1 MSNSKDAVRKIL
13 DAVKADKRT
22 SLTAPE
28 GKLVCDA
35 YGIPVPKEG
44 VAKSA
49 AEAAKIATDMGFP
62 VVMKIVSPDILHKTE
77 AGGVMVGVKTA
88 ADAEKNYATILANAK
103 KYKADA
109 KIEGIQVQQ
118 MLLGGQEVIIGAVT
132 DGSFGKLV
140 AFGLGGVLVE
150 VLKDITF
157 RLAPATKEDALSMLD
172 GIQAHEMLKG
182 VRGSDPANRD
192 AIADII
198 VNVSKLITDFPEIA
212 EMDLNPV
219 FATKSN
225 AIAADVRIV
234 VDFEPK
240 PPRPRPNHDDIVRQ
254 MNRIM
259 KPKSVAVIGASA
271 ENGKIGNS
279 VMKNLINGGY
289 KGEIYPIHPKAD
301 EIMGKKVYK
310 SVKDV
315 PGEVDIAVFAIPAN
329 FVAGALIECG
339 EKKVVGAILIPSGY
353 AETGNIKGQEE
364 IQAIGQKYGIRLMG
378 PNIYGFYYTH
388 ANLCATFCT
397 AYDVKGSA
405 ALSSQSGGIGMAII
419 GFSRSAKMGVSAIV
433 GLGNKSDIDE
443 DDLLTFFEQD
453 DNTQII
459 AQHCEDL
466 KDGRA
471 FAEVAKRVS
480 KKKPIVV
487 LKAGRTSAGAK
498 AASSHTG
505 ALAGN
510 DKIYE
515 DVFNQSGVIRARSL
529 RDMLE
534 FARGIPVLPTPKGE
548 NVVIITGAGGSGVLL
563 SDACIDNNLQADD
576 DPAGSRCGVPQ
587 VHPAVRR
594 GRQPGRHHR
603 RRAADHLRQH
613 RQARARR
620 PAHPFADPRLLAHHR
635 DAADGVCEEH
645 GRGEERD
652 EGQGHREADRG
663 LAGRRHRGRG
673 SRRLSLPER
682 HRRLRLLD
690 RNSGRGARREV
701 QVGARRGPAVSV
713 NSSHSGMRASR
724 GPGMRI
730 PGSRC
735 ARTGMHGNQARF
747 AFQPSRCHR
756 PIQRRGDGEAGAG
769 RQRIDHEILKSGMP
783 ARRPELQNL
792 DHADHHDGDRCRE
805 QPVPRIGQAEAS
817 PTRTKASACSPSWP
831 RSECGRKRGGPSVA
845 KVTAAARSQA
855 MILRMMVIATG

>member
-1 MSNSKDAVRKIL
+1 MSHSKDAVRKIL
-13 DAVKADKRT
+13 DAVRADKRS

-49 AEAAKIATDMGFP
+49 AEAVKLASGMGFP

-88 ADAEKNYATILANAK
+88 EDVEKNYATILANAK
-103 KYKADA
+103 KYKSDA

-198 VNVSKLITDFPEIA
+198 VNVSQLITDFPEIS

-219 FATKSN
+219 FATKAD

-234 VDFEPK
+234 VDFAPP

-271 ENGKIGNS
+271 ETGKIGNS

-329 FVAGALIECG
+329 FVAAALTECG

-353 AETGNIKGQEE
+353 AETGNMKGQEE

-563 SDACIDNNLQADD
+563 SDACIDNKLSLMTIPPDLDAAFRKFIPPFGAAGNPVDITGGEPPITYVNTVKLGLE
-576 DPAGSRCGVPQ
+576 DPRIHSLILGYWHTIVTPPMVFAKNMVEVKNAMKAKGIEKPIVASLAGDIEVEE
-587 VHPAVRR
+587 
-594 GRQPGRHHR
+594 
-603 RRAADHLRQH
+603 AADYLYQNGIV
-613 RQARARR
+613 AYAYSTEI
-620 PAHPFADPRLLAHHR
+620 PVAVLGAKYKWA
-635 DAADGVCEEH
+635 
-645 GRGEERD
+645 
-652 EGQGHREADRG
+652 
-663 LAGRRHRGRG
+663 
-673 SRRLSLPER
+673 
-682 HRRLRLLD
+682 
-690 RNSGRGARREV
+690 RGA
-701 QVGARRGPAVSV
+701 G
-713 NSSHSGMRASR
+713 
-724 GPGMRI
+724 
-730 PGSRC
+730 
-735 ARTGMHGNQARF
+735 
-747 AFQPSRCHR
+747 
-756 PIQRRGDGEAGAG
+756 
-769 RQRIDHEILKSGMP
+769 L
-783 ARRPELQNL
+783 L
-792 DHADHHDGDRCRE
+792 
-805 QPVPRIGQAEAS
+805 
-817 PTRTKASACSPSWP
+817 
-831 RSECGRKRGGPSVA
+831 
-845 KVTAAARSQA
+845 
-855 MILRMMVIATG
+855 